1 MPVLGAAA
9 AAVTV
14 VVLRGRVQ
22 AVGPVHNSAGRS
34 SRQPSVTEAA
44 ESLRGDFFA
53 PITALNAVNNIW
65 DADPSVGLKSRKRSN
80 SMESGTSDRVRALG
94 STQKIVL
101 TGGPCAGKTTALAR
115 LSEFL
120 RSRQFNVFVVPEAAT
135 MLWSGGASVDMLS
148 SAANRIAFQ
157 SALMNIQIALEDQF
171 SACARME
178 SARTGR
184 PSIVICD
191 RGLLDGKAYMDG
203 QEWDRMLS
211 MNDIANDV
219 LLRDA
224 RYHAVLHM
232 VTAAKGAEPFYT
244 LENNLTRTEDVATA
258 AALDDRLQK
267 CWSGHPRLRVFDNS
281 TYFEGKMQRVV
292 HSVSQLLGMPASKR
306 RFRRFL
312 LVPGSWNAIEAAM
325 LAGDKVS
332 IQTFEVEKVYV
343 TPVVEEV
350 DASEAAARKRHSH
363 YPYAFVRKRQQ
374 GSAAVY
380 GHTLVRMGANGHPIE
395 TKRIMSARGYTR
407 AVATLADPSHEVVRQ
422 RRSIFMYQNQYCEV
436 NEYLSPAASGGM
448 CLLSVQAT
456 DEDGKDEDSAQAA
469 GDSHISGD
477 GAASPLP
484 STAKQGLQV
493 EAAWLKL
500 PSFLRVQQEVTGER
514 AFSAHTLSQANKS
527 EQ

>member
-1 MPVLGAAA
+1 VGAE
-9 AAVTV
+9 VPT
-14 VVLRGRVQ
+14 
-22 AVGPVHNSAGRS
+22 PNSASPPR
-34 SRQPSVTEAA
+34 RKPSIA
-44 ESLRGDFFA
+44 ESTSTLREEFFA

-65 DADPSVGLKSRKRSN
+65 DADTSLRLQSRKRSN
-80 SMESGTSDRVRALG
+80 SMESGASDRMRALG
-94 STQKIVL
+94 STQKLVL

-135 MLWSGGASVDMLS
+135 MLWSGGASVDMLAT
-148 SAANRIAFQ
+148 AANRIAFQ

-171 SACARME
+171 SAAARME

-191 RGLLDGKAYMDG
+191 RGLLDGKAYMDPH
-203 QEWDRMLS
+203 EWAHMLS
-211 MNDIANDV
+211 INDIANDV
-219 LLRDA
+219 PLRDA

-232 VTAAKGAEPFYT
+232 VTAAKGAEAFYT
-244 LENNLTRTEDVATA
+244 LENNLTRTEDIATA
-258 AALDDRLQK
+258 ASLDDKLQT

-281 TYFEGKMQRVV
+281 TDFEGKMQRVV

-312 LVPGSWNAIEAAM
+312 LVPGSWDAIEAAF
-325 LAGDKVS
+325 LAGEKVS

-350 DASEAAARKRHSH
+350 DSSAAAAAKRHSL

-380 GHTLVRMGANGHPIE
+380 GHTLIRMGAKGMPIE
-395 TKRIMSARGYTR
+395 TKRIMSARGYVR
-407 AVATLADPSHEVVRQ
+407 AVATSADPSHTVVRQ
-422 RRSIFMYQNQYCEV
+422 RRSIFMFHNQYCEV
-436 NEYLSPAASGGM
+436 NEYLSPDAAAGL

-456 DEDGKDEDSAQAA
+456 QDDSIDEDEDDVA
-469 GDSHISGD
+469 GDIHVSGD
-477 GAASPLP
+477 ILSPP
-484 STAKQGLQV
+484 TKTSRVHK
-493 EAAWLKL
+493 EAAWLKI
-500 PSFLRVQQEVTGER
+500 PSFFRVQQEVTGER
-514 AFSAHTLSQANKS
+514 AFSAHTLSRAS
-527 EQ
+527 RD

>member
-1 MPVLGAAA
+1 M
-9 AAVTV
+9 
-14 VVLRGRVQ
+14 R
-22 AVGPVHNSAGRS
+22 
-34 SRQPSVTEAA
+34 E
-44 ESLRGDFFA
+44 DFFA
-53 PITALNAVNNIW
+53 PITALHAVNNIW

-135 MLWSGGASVDMLS
+135 MLWSGGASVDMLG
-148 SAANRIAFQ
+148 SAGNRIAFQ

-191 RGLLDGKAYMDG
+191 RGLLDGKAYMDAG
-203 QEWDRMLS
+203 EWARMLS
-211 MNDIANDV
+211 INDIANDV
-219 LLRDA
+219 PLRDA

-232 VTAAKGAEPFYT
+232 VTAAKGAEAFYT

-258 AALDDRLQK
+258 ASLDDRLQR

-281 TYFEGKMQRVV
+281 TDFEGKMQRVV

-350 DASEAAARKRHSH
+350 DASLAAARKNHSH

-395 TKRIMSARGYTR
+395 TKRIMSARGYVR
-407 AVATLADPSHEVVRQ
+407 AVATMADPEHEVVRQ

-436 NEYLSPAASGGM
+436 NEYLTPDAVSGM

-456 DEDGKDEDSAQAA
+456 QDDSKDEDGEDAA
-469 GDSHISGD
+469 GDSHVSGD
-477 GAASPLP
+477 MGSPKP
-484 STAKQGLQV
+484 VKKGLQA

-514 AFSAHTLSQANKS
+514 AFSAHTLSNASK
-527 EQ
+527 E